1 MASYLVTGGAGFI
14 GSNIVRRLVEKN
26 QKVRVYDDFST
37 GHWRN
42 LEDLKAKIAILEG
55 DVRDR
60 MLLQAA
66 AEGADFVLHLAAMG
80 SVPRSMDE
88 PELCHAINAT
98 GTLNALLAARHVRA
112 KRFVYS
118 SSSAVYGE
126 TGTGEKVE
134 TQAPAPISP
143 YGAAKLAAEQYS
155 RVFHRAYGLPT
166 VCLRYFNVFGPR
178 QDPGSQYAAVVP
190 KFVASLLDGLPP
202 EIYGD
207 GEQTRDFT
215 YVDNVVDS
223 NLLACTAPGVEGEV
237 FNVACGE
244 RVSLKRLFAVVA
256 KATSK
261 TELAPVFGSP
271 REGDIRHSLA
281 SIRHARDLL
290 GYHPTIGL
298 EEGMARTVAW
308 FRAERDTV
316 GGMQS

>member
-14 GSNIVRRLVEKN
+14 GSNIVRRLVEKG

-42 LEDLKAKIAILEG
+42 LEDVKHKVAILEG

-60 MLLQAA
+60 MLLRAA
-66 AEGADFVLHLAAMG
+66 AEGADYVLHLAAMG
-80 SVPRSMDE
+80 SVPRSMAE
-88 PELCHAINAT
+88 PELCHEINVT

-143 YGAAKLAAEQYS
+143 YGAAKLAAEQYT
-155 RVFHRAYGLPT
+155 RVFWSAYKVPT
-166 VCLRYFNVFGPR
+166 VALRYFNVFGPS
-178 QDPGSQYAAVVP
+178 QDPGSQYAAVFP
-190 KFVASLLDGLPP
+190 KFVTSLLDGLPP

-215 YVDNVVDS
+215 FVENVVAA
-223 NLLACTAPGVEGEV
+223 NLLACEAQGAEGQV
-237 FNVACGE
+237 FNVACGD
-244 RVSLKRLFAVVA
+244 RISLKRLFEAIA
-256 KATSK
+256 KATGRA
-261 TELAPVFGSP
+261 EIRPIFGSP

-281 SIRHARDLL
+281 SVRHAKAVL
-290 GYHPTIGL
+290 GYHPSVGL
-298 EEGMARTVAW
+298 EEGVSRTVAW
-308 FRAERDTV
+308 YKDERDKV
-316 GGMQS
+316 REMRG